1 MAPDLRN
8 SRRGAHPGQTSKSLA
23 ARDAD
28 QHDRHDEPDRV
39 IARIGSGGKD
49 GRVIDLKASVDPP
62 RPKVALIGK
71 SVQPSPSS
79 SDSNIALSNP
89 DELPED
95 ATLTFSVQSQI
106 PAAFSHDETI
116 EVATAEE

>member
-1 MAPDLRN
+1 
-8 SRRGAHPGQTSKSLA
+8 
-23 ARDAD
+23 
-28 QHDRHDEPDRV
+28 V
-39 IARIGSGGKD
+39 KD

-89 DELPED
+89 DELPQD
-95 ATLTFSVQSQI
+95 ATLKFSVQSQI

-116 EVATAEE
+116 EVPGTIFVHRAAVGAFPHTKTVCLYKHF